1 MFILFWGIWA
11 SFWPTLPRGVSVVSA
26 VSASSAASDAPPR
39 SSSSVVLES
48 TSSAVRM
55 KNEAKPSVPQQ
66 NLSGKGCWMLD
77 MPDEGWSSANVLNS
91 KDGMFD
97 RSVQAVSTHF
107 QTLEQICIRHHPTFR
122 ALVQWEPYHAISS
135 LDSRLWSVSG
145 KWHSSSCPTS
155 RGSVRKA
162 WWPARSCSPVWPCN
176 PRREI
181 RMDHS

>member
-1 MFILFWGIWA
+1 MLNA
-11 SFWPTLPRGVSVVSA
+11 R
-26 VSASSAASDAPPR
+26 
-39 SSSSVVLES
+39 
-48 TSSAVRM
+48 
-55 KNEAKPSVPQQ
+55 
-66 NLSGKGCWMLD
+66 LD

-91 KDGMFD
+91 KEGMFD

-181 RMDHS
+181 RMDHSCIDIIKYYKNIIKYYKYIWGIPQNAEIAGENGGKWIDNCFFSWFSP